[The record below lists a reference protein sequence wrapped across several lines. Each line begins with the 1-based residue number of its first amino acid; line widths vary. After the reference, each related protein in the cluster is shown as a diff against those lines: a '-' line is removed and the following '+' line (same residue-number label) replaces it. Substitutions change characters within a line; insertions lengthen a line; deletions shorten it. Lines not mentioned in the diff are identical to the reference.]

1 MISHLP
7 YTITIILLLVLGVWT
22 VRDTIIGYDE
32 LFDIFDPKIESEL
45 NLYTSMDR
53 PATLGQHDFRQ
64 LFNDKTA
71 YERYRNRLRGILFDR
86 KELGLIALAI
96 LAMAF
101 VATIV
106 VLFLP
111 HFWFFYGV
119 TIYPLMLLVDFLWG
133 FYWLVIFI
141 FMLGVLHLFLGILR
155 AISLLD
161 QSKEDLRIWSYVS
174 RLRGQQT
181 RPNEALMSY
190 EHFYDNA
197 SIIGRFIYGITFRI
211 IIILIAWAVLV
222 ILMDLVNP
230 LTGYTTSIFSWIL
243 SFSIIL
249 GGFLIFIFPQV
260 GLHRF
265 LTQTKDAVLNGLEQE
280 QSQLQIEYIET
291 LRKIR
296 QQPRTLKH
304 SDTEHEHRRRD
315 IELLRQLIL
324 DTRESPTW
332 SFRMPAALKILFTSL
347 IPIFVI
353 VIEMILRLYLF
364 S

>member
-1 MISHLP
+1 MLGHLP
-7 YTITIILLLVLGVWT
+7 YTAAIILLLVLGVWT
-22 VRDTIIGYDE
+22 VKDTIIGYDE
-32 LFDIFDPKIESEL
+32 LFDVFDAQTEAQLI
-45 NLYTSMDR
+45 LYTTMDR
-53 PATLGQHDFRQ
+53 PPTLGQHDFRQ
-64 LFNDKTA
+64 LFNDQPA
-71 YERYRNRLRGILFDR
+71 FERYRTHLRGILFNR
-86 KELGLIALAI
+86 SELLLIALAM
-96 LAMAF
+96 LAMAIT
-101 VATIV
+101 ATIV
-106 VLFLP
+106 VVFLP

-119 TIYPLMLLVDFLWG
+119 TIYPLILLVDGLWG
-133 FYWLVIFI
+133 LYWLVLFI
-141 FMLGVLHLFLGILR
+141 FMLGVLHLFLGVMR
-155 AISLLD
+155 AINLLD
-161 QSKEDLRIWSYVS
+161 RSKEDLRIWSYVS
-174 RLRGQQT
+174 RLRGQKT

-211 IIILIAWAVLV
+211 IIILISWAILV

-243 SFSIIL
+243 SFSIII

-280 QSQLQIEYIET
+280 QSQLQIEYIEA

-296 QQPRTLKH
+296 QRPSTLKH
-304 SDTEHEHRRRD
+304 SDTEHDHRRRD

-347 IPIFVI
+347 IPILVI
-353 VIEMILRLYLF
+353 AIEMILRLYF
-364 S
+364 F